1 MGACADVE
9 GGGDLGVGCG
19 GLEGGEGRVVEVPEG
34 GARRALGAEV
44 GLGEEGGGVDLEADA
59 EEGVDLEAHP
69 VAEVV
74 EGADLAFTMGYGG
87 RDGLLGFAV
96 GKFGKVESPV

>member
-1 MGACADVE
+1 MGACADIE
-9 GGGDLGVGCG
+9 GGGDLGIGCG
-19 GLEGGEGRVVEVPEG
+19 GLEGGERRVVEVPEG
-34 GARRALGAEV
+34 GARRALGAEM
-44 GLGEEGGGVDLEADA
+44 GLGEEGWGVDPEADA
-59 EEGVDLEAHP
+59 EESVDLEAHL

-74 EGADLAFTMGYGG
+74 EGVDLALTVRYGG